1 MKAYKIEPKTL
12 RTLVDWAGAGVNS
25 MVGRAHCSA
34 EDRALIRGF
43 ARDLG
48 LLPPFTPEE
57 MHKVVRA
64 APRPV
69 PQIEAT
75 AKLASTPGPDAIKRR
90 ELVIHG
96 RKAKAQAIP

>member
-1 MKAYKIEPKTL
+1 
-12 RTLVDWAGAGVNS
+12 

-43 ARDLG
+43 ARELG

-57 MHKVVRA
+57 MNTVVRA
-64 APRPV
+64 PRRPV

-75 AKLASTPGPDAIKRR
+75 AKLAGESSVDEILRRRLASGPKTI
-90 ELVIHG
+90 
-96 RKAKAQAIP
+96 

>member
-1 MKAYKIEPKTL
+1 
-12 RTLVDWAGAGVNS
+12 

-48 LLPPFTPEE
+48 LLPPFTPKE
-57 MHKVVRA
+57 MNTVVRA
-64 APRPV
+64 SPRPV

-75 AKLASTPGPDAIKRR
+75 EKLAKASLASEKRR
-90 ELVIHG
+90 REIAIYG
-96 RKAKAQAIP
+96 RKAETQTVP

>member
-1 MKAYKIEPKTL
+1 
-12 RTLVDWAGAGVNS
+12 

-48 LLPPFTPEE
+48 LLPPFTPGEIS
-57 MHKVVRA
+57 MVVRA

-69 PQIEAT
+69 PQIDAT
-75 AKLASTPGPDAIKRR
+75 EKLAKAPLASENRRR
-90 ELVIHG
+90 ELASGPKTI
-96 RKAKAQAIP
+96 

>member
-1 MKAYKIEPKTL
+1 
-12 RTLVDWAGAGVNS
+12 

-48 LLPPFTPEE
+48 LLPPDN
-57 MHKVVRA
+57 VYRSIQA
-64 APRPV
+64 AGRRV

-75 AKLASTPGPDAIKRR
+75 ARLAEDPTECEQRRR
-90 ELVIHG
+90 EMVSHS
-96 RKAKAQAIP
+96 K